1 MELTLNIGD
10 NINIPE
16 NCEVVI
22 ENNTLTVKEKQSIF
36 KDGDIL
42 VVKDNPSFIVIFKK
56 YSSNRRTFYSYFN
69 NQELSDT
76 NWCIECFRY
85 ATEEEK
91 QAFFDELKEKDLKW
105 DSETKE
111 VRGIRSDFK
120 DGDILYSKNSM
131 RVFICKITDENK
143 IYEFNSYYRSD
154 FLSSL
159 HTNSYF
165 RPATKEE
172 KQHLFAELKAKGL
185 QWNAE
190 TKTIEKFRE
199 RAEKGEMYLFINA
212 LGEIVSSEEWGEGSY
227 DDDQYNSGNY
237 YLLKEREQAEEEA
250 KDIKAIYQ
258 RRFKV

>member
-1 MELTLNIGD
+1 MELTLNVGD

-56 YSSNRRTFYSYFN
+56 YSSNRRTFYGYFN
-69 NQELSDT
+69 NQELSDA
-76 NWCIECFRY
+76 NWCIKYFRH
-85 ATEEEK
+85 ATE
-91 QAFFDELKEKDLKW
+91 
-105 DSETKE
+105 
-111 VRGIRSDFK
+111 
-120 DGDILYSKNSM
+120 
-131 RVFICKITDENK
+131 
-143 IYEFNSYYRSD
+143 
-154 FLSSL
+154 
-159 HTNSYF
+159 
-165 RPATKEE
+165 EE

-190 TKTIEKFRE
+190 TKTIEKFRQ
-199 RAEKGEMYLFINA
+199 RAKRGETYLAIDT
-212 LGEIVSSEEWGEGSY
+212 LGEILEFIEYGESF
-227 DDDQYNSGNY
+227 DDLAFKYGNY
-237 YLLKEREQAEEEA
+237 YLLEERKQAEADA

>member
-1 MELTLNIGD
+1 M
-10 NINIPE
+10 
-16 NCEVVI
+16 
-22 ENNTLTVKEKQSIF
+22 
-36 KDGDIL
+36 
-42 VVKDNPSFIVIFKK
+42 
-56 YSSNRRTFYSYFN
+56 
-69 NQELSDT
+69 
-76 NWCIECFRY
+76 
-85 ATEEEK
+85 
-91 QAFFDELKEKDLKW
+91 KW

-111 VRGIRSDFK
+111 VNGIRSNFK

-131 RVFICKITDENK
+131 RVFICKIIDENK

-172 KQHLFAELKAKGL
+172 EQHLFAELKAKGL

-199 RAEKGEMYLFINA
+199 RAKKGEMYLFINA

-237 YLLKEREQAEEEA
+237 YLLKEREQAEEDA